1 MDPPAAA
8 PDDETPR
15 KRRRAKVACNSCRE
29 RKRKCDGGHPCG
41 QCLEFE
47 YECGYGPST
56 ARQARSENNS
66 ILESRTASPR
76 DAARAPYF
84 STSRNGFAD
93 ESRTI
98 IGPNTERAQIQSM
111 EANSGA
117 AFVRNLGLNID
128 AKNAPRLRL
137 FAWNVG
143 ERLAGSRPGT
153 VRPLP
158 SMLSHA
164 EMNTLAHTFFTK
176 VAVVYDFLD
185 HCNFFERLDR
195 RFHSGA
201 ESDPF
206 DQVLC
211 GIAALGLHF
220 TQTSPPYFEPD
231 LVETARTILEQ
242 GSLVSPPSTDTVTG
256 WILRVAYLRMT
267 STPHICWL
275 ATCSLMHVAEA
286 AGIHQEAQAQTVFEQ
301 TPTDTIGTDIRRRMW
316 GHALHFN
323 IWTSFDLGRTKVTLP
338 NATTKPVEA
347 IPGDYTSQLL
357 ALLPL
362 TERLDPNQSRSA
374 EDLEA
379 DLSFLL
385 SRQFD
390 EPPMTMANTNLALCI
405 FRRLYALK
413 PGLIQPHIEG
423 LLRMAKHGLQAAR
436 SMVTNYLPWHHAA
449 NMPFQII
456 CALLALDNR
465 ASLGLLREG
474 LSVLRAVRDK
484 WDSPSLREAYDTAY
498 LLVLL
503 HQRRKEEDARE
514 LRGVLDTHAPPVE
527 NTQVPAS
534 GEDAW
539 LDDLFT
545 TVPGLKEFDLE
556 QFLVDTPFNVQDLGQ
571 FGG

>member
-1 MDPPAAA
+1 M
-8 PDDETPR
+8 
-15 KRRRAKVACNSCRE
+15 
-29 RKRKCDGGHPCG
+29 
-41 QCLEFE
+41 
-47 YECGYGPST
+47 
-56 ARQARSENNS
+56 
-66 ILESRTASPR
+66 ILETRTSSPR

-84 STSRNGFAD
+84 PGMARNGYVD
-93 ESRTI
+93 EGRSVIT
-98 IGPNTERAQIQSM
+98 PNTERAHIQSL

-128 AKNAPRLRL
+128 PKNAPRLRL

-153 VRPLP
+153 VRPIT

-176 VAVVYDFLD
+176 IAVVYDFLD
-185 HCNFFERLDR
+185 HCNFFDRLDR
-195 RFHSGA
+195 RFSKGA

-220 TQTSPPYFEPD
+220 TQKNPPYFEPD
-231 LVETARTILEQ
+231 LVETARTLLEQ

-275 ATCSLMHVAEA
+275 ASCSLMHVAEA
-286 AGIHQEAQAQTVFEQ
+286 AGIHQESQSQTVFEQ
-301 TPTDTIGTDIRRRMW
+301 QPPDTIGADIRRRMW
-316 GHALHFN
+316 GKALHFN

-338 NATTKPVEA
+338 NATTKPVEPQA
-347 IPGDYTSQLL
+347 GDYTSQLL

-362 TERLDPNQSRSA
+362 TERLDPNEPRSA

-379 DLSFLL
+379 DLAFVL
-385 SRQFD
+385 SRHFD

-413 PGLIQPHIEG
+413 PGLIQPHIEN
-423 LLRMAKHGLQAAR
+423 LLVMAKHGLQAAR
-436 SMVTNYLPWHHAA
+436 EMVVKFLPWHHAA

-456 CALLALDNR
+456 CALLAIDNR
-465 ASLGLLREG
+465 ASLSLLREG
-474 LSVLRAVRDK
+474 LTVLREVRDK
-484 WDSPSLREAYDTAY
+484 WDSAWLREAYDTAY

-503 HQRRKEEDARE
+503 HQRRKDEDARE
-514 LRGVLDTHAPPVE
+514 LRSVLDSHAPPVD
-527 NTQVPAS
+527 TQVPAN

-545 TVPGLKEFDLE
+545 NVPGLKEFDLE
-556 QFLVDTPFNVQDLGQ
+556 QFLVDTPFNPQDLGQ